1 MSCNKKKC
9 VCQCQELVDD
19 EVAQKRIRKHCV
31 EHCKGSL
38 LEDAANV
45 LLLSYITITTKPNS
59 KTNSFSYNV
68 PSFDEVGKR
77 NGSFALCPHNFSTLF
92 GFTVNKLKTPQKR
105 KTDVSK
111 SVLVQIRKCT
121 QKDTGTRQKVND
133 DLTAVLET
141 EPRETSHYAL
151 NDANKSRRYYYSAG
165 MSIFKFW
172 LKYLDIY
179 GNEDD
184 KKFLKQGKEKNY
196 YNTYHDK
203 QTKKDPGFTDNDP
216 MLSPS
221 ILYSKARKYWKRYD
235 IKFQA
240 RKCDVC
246 ETCYSL
252 RCGMN
257 ATTISQEKRAENK
270 QLLFDH
276 QKSAR
281 IAIWV
286 RQQWCRFVQT
296 KAFHAEHLC
305 MDYGANPRCPYME
318 IGRAYYN
325 RILGVNVFI
334 ITSPLKEQSY
344 FYMYDEQT
352 AKKGSDEV
360 ISLLAMHVKK
370 EVASDMKQ
378 LTLHCDGCVGQSWNN
393 RLPLF
398 LEEILDDDS
407 SK

>member
-111 SVLVQIRKCT
+111 SVLLQIRKCT

-133 DLTAVLET
+133 DLTAVPET

-216 MLSPS
+216 MLS
-221 ILYSKARKYWKRYD
+221 
-235 IKFQA
+235 
-240 RKCDVC
+240 
-246 ETCYSL
+246 
-252 RCGMN
+252 
-257 ATTISQEKRAENK
+257 
-270 QLLFDH
+270 
-276 QKSAR
+276 
-281 IAIWV
+281 
-286 RQQWCRFVQT
+286 
-296 KAFHAEHLC
+296 EHLC

-334 ITSPLKEQSY
+334 ITSALKEQSY

>member
-1 MSCNKKKC
+1 
-9 VCQCQELVDD
+9 
-19 EVAQKRIRKHCV
+19 
-31 EHCKGSL
+31 
-38 LEDAANV
+38 
-45 LLLSYITITTKPNS
+45 
-59 KTNSFSYNV
+59 
-68 PSFDEVGKR
+68 
-77 NGSFALCPHNFSTLF
+77 
-92 GFTVNKLKTPQKR
+92 
-105 KTDVSK
+105 
-111 SVLVQIRKCT
+111 
-121 QKDTGTRQKVND
+121 
-133 DLTAVLET
+133 
-141 EPRETSHYAL
+141 
-151 NDANKSRRYYYSAG
+151 
-165 MSIFKFW
+165 
-172 LKYLDIY
+172 
-179 GNEDD
+179 
-184 KKFLKQGKEKNY
+184 
-196 YNTYHDK
+196 
-203 QTKKDPGFTDNDP
+203 
-216 MLSPS
+216 
-221 ILYSKARKYWKRYD
+221 
-235 IKFQA
+235 
-240 RKCDVC
+240 
-246 ETCYSL
+246 
-252 RCGMN
+252 MN

-334 ITSPLKEQSY
+334 ITSALKEQSY